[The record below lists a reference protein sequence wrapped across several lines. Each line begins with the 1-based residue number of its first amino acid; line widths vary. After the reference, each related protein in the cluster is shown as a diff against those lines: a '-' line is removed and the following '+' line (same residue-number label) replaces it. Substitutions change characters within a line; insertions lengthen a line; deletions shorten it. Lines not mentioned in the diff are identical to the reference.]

1 MGNDIGYNED
11 NAVKFIRTRLS
22 EASNARYSDD
32 DILCVVDVIWD
43 YYERQGMLSLNNL
56 DAEEEL
62 LNVYDLS
69 AYVKREIKADGSV
82 PVDSADIEIIVK
94 AELEYE
100 ESLEDII

>member
-1 MGNDIGYNED
+1 
-11 NAVKFIRTRLS
+11 
-22 EASNARYSDD
+22 
-32 DILCVVDVIWD
+32 
-43 YYERQGMLSLNNL
+43 MLSLNNL

-62 LNVYDLS
+62 LNVDDLS
-69 AYVKREIKADGSV
+69 AYVNRELKAAGSV

>member
-11 NAVKFIRTRLS
+11 NAVKCIRGKLS
-22 EASNARYSDD
+22 DTSNSRYSDD
-32 DILCVVDVIWD
+32 DILCVVDCIWD
-43 YYERQGMLSLNNL
+43 YYEKKGMLSLNDL

-62 LNVYDLS
+62 LNVDDLT

-100 ESLEDII
+100 ESLEDIF